1 MIATILLLA
10 SVAPSFAYEADTV
23 DVNQG
28 VYICNSAD
36 KATVDKLAG
45 ITDLNTRRTTAAKI
59 GCPFHISQPT
69 DDYQA
74 EEYPVAT
81 VKAEVCYK
89 GNKDYCEEQA
99 YAVEVYMGGKSKT
112 VIGLWLD
119 EDRD

>member
-1 MIATILLLA
+1 MIALFALLA
-10 SVAPSFAYEADTV
+10 SATPSFAYEADTV

-28 VYICNSAD
+28 VYICDSAD
-36 KATVDKLAG
+36 KTTVDKLSG
-45 ITDLNTRRTTAAKI
+45 IPDLKARRSLAAKI
-59 GCPFHISQPT
+59 GCPFHITEAT

-74 EEYPVAT
+74 EEYPVAK

-89 GNKDYCEEQA
+89 GGKDYCEEQA
-99 YAVEVYMGGKSKT
+99 FAVEVYMQGKPKT